1 MGFRIV
7 KHTSSLLVSLDSAVT
22 IRARLAADPRTASLA
37 APWDGWIAEWKT
49 VFLKE
54 IDHRI
59 AVVSANAV
67 ATQCDEDL
75 DDLSSE
81 TWAATADDPAE
92 RAFYY
97 KGKSNSQFIAP
108 RLGAQYQQMGAWIT
122 HMAASNNPRIVDIGA
137 RIAIKHKG
145 ATDAIQ
151 VAQAADTA
159 SREFRTT
166 GERRQLVDK
175 YNALGKNSE
184 GTLKEMPHAHPELRL
199 PNDFVERF
207 MRSGRSVVPPT
218 VEDLT
223 QRRDELK
230 AQLDQAQAELDAALK
245 AEQDAA
251 AEAAR
256 IQRAED
262 EKKLAEAQA
271 QLDAKNKEV
280 ADLRAKLGLAGEP
293 EKP

>member
-1 MGFRIV
+1 M
-7 KHTSSLLVSLDSAVT
+7 SLDAAVT
-22 IRARLAADPRTASLA
+22 VRARLAADPRTAALVPS
-37 APWDGWIAEWKT
+37 WDDWIADWKKT
-49 VFLKE
+49 FLKE

-67 ATQCDEDL
+67 ATKRDEDL
-75 DDLSSE
+75 DDISAE
-81 TWAATADDPAE
+81 TWAATAGDEAE
-92 RAFYY
+92 RFFYY
-97 KGKSNSQFIAP
+97 KGKTNHQFTAP
-108 RLGAQYQQMGAWIT
+108 RLGGQYQQMGAWIT
-122 HMAASNNPRIVDIGA
+122 HMAASKDPRINDIGA
-137 RIAIKHKG
+137 RLAISHKEAG
-145 ATDAIQ
+145 DAIQ
-151 VAQAADTA
+151 AVQEAETGAH
-159 SREFRTT
+159 EFRTT

-175 YNALGKNSE
+175 YNALGKSTE

-207 MRSGRSVVPPT
+207 MRAGRSVGPKT

-223 QRRDELK
+223 RRRDELK
-230 AQLDQAQAELDAALK
+230 EQYDQAQAELDAAVK
-245 AEQDAA
+245 GEQDAA

-256 IQRAED
+256 IQRVAE

-280 ADLRAKLGLAGEP
+280 AELRAKLGLPAEP